1 MYLTRQQREKIEELM
16 RREHLSL
23 AAIVREA
30 LDSYLAVRSPD
41 RQRALDA
48 TFGVLPDLSVPTR
61 DEWQRG

>member
-1 MYLTRQQREKIEELM
+1 M